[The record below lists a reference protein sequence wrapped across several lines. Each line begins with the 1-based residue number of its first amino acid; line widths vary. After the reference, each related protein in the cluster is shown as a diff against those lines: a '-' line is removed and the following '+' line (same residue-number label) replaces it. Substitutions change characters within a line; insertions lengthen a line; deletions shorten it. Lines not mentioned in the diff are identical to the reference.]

1 MDGLKYFGNLW
12 KTKMASE
19 PKQDSASE
27 EVLAN
32 RIDDD
37 VVLTTPKG
45 NTLTVG
51 EVRHSKRIYKSATP
65 KQDASWYIKWVASAF
80 ILISAI
86 FRVNNMELDD
96 QVANLLDNIFSF
108 IGVAGWMIVGFL
120 WNDRALI
127 LLNAVLFFILASG
140 LLGHIAR
147 AIG

>member
-1 MDGLKYFGNLW
+1 
-12 KTKMASE
+12 MASKPE
-19 PKQDSASE
+19 QDVASE

-37 VVLTTPKG
+37 VLLTTPKG

-80 ILISAI
+80 ILISAM
-86 FRVNNMELDD
+86 FRVNNAGLDPSI
-96 QVANLLDNIFSF
+96 ANLLDNIFSF
-108 IGVAGWMIVGFL
+108 VGVTGWMIVGFL

-127 LLNAVLFFILASG
+127 LLNAVLVFILASG
-140 LLGHIAR
+140 LFKWIVG
-147 AIG
+147 G